1 MSKHIE
7 KTYESYLPCDSIT
20 VGDRLQGP
28 SRCFVDSGTLWG
40 AFALKNSS
48 LTNNSQ
54 IVPVSAVFK
63 KAFGYTPVRRGKP
76 SGAGFEAKIIG
87 VVPVNRH
94 ETHRD
99 NGTSVC
105 RDGPPAVGGNSGLH
119 GCTGRLEL

>member
-1 MSKHIE
+1 MFRFGR
-7 KTYESYLPCDSIT
+7 D
-20 VGDRLQGP
+20 
-28 SRCFVDSGTLWG
+28 TLG
-40 AFALKNSS
+40 GLCPEKNSS

-54 IVPVSAVFK
+54 ILQVSAVFK

-76 SGAGFEAKIIG
+76 SGAGFKAKIIG
-87 VVPVNRH
+87 VVPVNCH

-119 GCTGRLEL
+119 GCTGSLEL